1 MKARWI
7 LLMVACL
14 SALSWSVARAQAV
27 AGAEEEA
34 AVAAATATAT
44 ADEAKRS
51 AGDQQAPDVTRK
63 ARIHVV
69 PAIMT
74 QERRRRIDREMNE
87 RFGLSDPNAWENPGY
102 TSHLIDALVN
112 TRKFDVLERE
122 ELRALA
128 QEMSFGES
136 EYVDV
141 NEVVKMGNMI
151 GADYIVIPT
160 ISYLEVNQV
169 EKNVPY
175 IGGTQVSL
183 EVKLGTAVRT
193 VDVTTGKI
201 IASNVNKLEKNE
213 RVRQGMTV
221 ASTIV
226 EMIASVFKDS
236 ALAEA
241 AMIVDVAYPIRI
253 MSVSGDTVMLNR
265 GRGAI
270 ISGEELKVYNIGAE
284 MVDPDTKESLG
295 NSEEYVGK
303 IRVTDVDQ
311 KTSKAVIVEKAG
323 PIEVMSVCRRTSM
336 PSTEPAIQKFK
347 PAPKID

>member
-1 MKARWI
+1 MKTIQQMFTWI
-7 LLMVACL
+7 GMIGLVLGAVTV
-14 SALSWSVARAQAV
+14 SAQMT
-27 AGAEEEA
+27 AEEET
-34 AVAAATATAT
+34 AVQQATAS
-44 ADEAKRS
+44 EVKR
-51 AGDQQAPDVTRK
+51 AVPEEPEVARK
-63 ARIHVV
+63 ARVHVV

-87 RFGLSDPNAWENPGY
+87 KYGLSDPNAWENPGY

-122 ELRALA
+122 ELRVLA
-128 QEMSFGES
+128 QEMAFGES
-136 EYVDV
+136 EYVDM

-160 ISYLEVNQV
+160 ISYLEVNTV

-183 EVKLGTAVRT
+183 EVTLGTAVRT
-193 VDVTTGKI
+193 VDVSTGKI
-201 IASNVNKLEKNE
+201 IASNVNKLEKKE
-213 RVRQGMTV
+213 KVRQGMQV
-221 ASTIV
+221 GSSVV

-253 MSVSGDTVMLNR
+253 MSISGDTVMLNR
-265 GRGAI
+265 GRGAMVK
-270 ISGEELKVYNIGAE
+270 GEELKVYNVGE
-284 MVDPDTKESLG
+284 MLIDPDTKESLG
-295 NSEEYVGK
+295 YAEEYVGT

-311 KTSKAVIVEKAG
+311 KTSKGVIIEKLSDVNTLA
-323 PIEVMSVCRRTSM
+323 VCRRTSI
-336 PSTEPAIQKFK
+336 PSTDPKVQTFK

>member
-1 MKARWI
+1 MRTMPTMLTWI
-7 LLMVACL
+7 G
-14 SALSWSVARAQAV
+14 V
-27 AGAEEEA
+27 AGLAFGGMTAWAQMTAEEEA
-34 AVAAATATAT
+34 AVDTAVEQATASETKRAM
-44 ADEAKRS
+44 DEEPEVA
-51 AGDQQAPDVTRK
+51 RK
-63 ARIHVV
+63 ARVHVV

-87 RFGLSDPNAWENPGY
+87 KYGLSDPNAWENPGY

-122 ELRALA
+122 ELRVLA
-128 QEMSFGES
+128 QEMAFGES
-136 EYVDV
+136 EYVDM

-160 ISYLEVNQV
+160 ISYLEISQV

-183 EVKLGTAVRT
+183 EATLGTAVRT
-193 VDVTTGKI
+193 VDVSTGKI
-201 IASNVNKLEKNE
+201 IASNVNKLEKKE
-213 RVRQGMTV
+213 RVKQGMNV
-221 ASTIV
+221 GASVV
-226 EMIASVFKDS
+226 EMIASLFKDS

-253 MSVSGDTVMLNR
+253 MSISGDTVMLNR
-265 GRGAI
+265 GRGAMI
-270 ISGEELKVYNIGAE
+270 KGEELKVYNVGE
-284 MVDPDTKESLG
+284 MLVDPDTKETLG
-295 NSEEYVGK
+295 YAEEYVAT

-311 KTSKAVIVEKAG
+311 KTSKGVIVDAVG
-323 PIEVMSVCRRTSM
+323 PVETLAVCRRSSI
-336 PSTEPAIQKFK
+336 PSTQPQVEKFK

>member
-1 MKARWI
+1 MKAYVSI
-7 LLMVACL
+7 STMVGAVVAVLGSL
-14 SALSWSVARAQAV
+14 SMVQAQDVAVEAEAAAVEAV
-27 AGAEEEA
+27 AS
-34 AVAAATATAT
+34 
-44 ADEAKRS
+44 EAKR
-51 AGDQQAPDVTRK
+51 AVAEEPEVARK
-63 ARIHVV
+63 ARVHVV

-112 TRKFDVLERE
+112 TRKFDVVERE
-122 ELRALA
+122 ELRVLA
-128 QEMSFGES
+128 QEMAFGES

-141 NEVVKMGNMI
+141 NEAVRMGNMI
-151 GADYIVIPT
+151 GADYVVIPT
-160 ISYLEVNQV
+160 ISYLEVNTV

-193 VDVTTGKI
+193 VDVSTGKI
-201 IASNVNKLEKNE
+201 IASNVNKLDKTE
-213 RVRQGMTV
+213 RVRQGNRTSSSV
-221 ASTIV
+221 V

-270 ISGEELKVYNIGAE
+270 VKGENLKIFNVGQ
-284 MVDPDTKESLG
+284 MLVDPDTKESLG
-295 NSEEYVGK
+295 FAEEYVGM
-303 IRVTDVDQ
+303 IQVTDVDQ
-311 KTSKAVIVEKAG
+311 KTSKGQIVEKLG
-323 PIEVMSVCRRTSM
+323 QIEPMAVCRRTSM
-336 PSTEPAIQKFK
+336 PSTESQEKKFK